1 MLTRNLGKPSYYK
14 RSSRHGFM
22 HKTYKHLK
30 RLIRDLTHWAKRHPW
45 KVIMMVLMP
54 LISGGVL
61 TALLARFGLRL
72 PASLEKLVGIAGKA
86 VTGDTG
92 GLVGEAVR
100 FAGSGGFGERSAT
113 VRVRDDDRGMRWEKS
128 YKRTDDGW
136 GDTVGG
142 LAKMFI

>member
-1 MLTRNLGKPSYYK
+1 
-14 RSSRHGFM
+14 M

-45 KVIMMVLMP
+45 KVIFMVLMP

-92 GLVGEAVR
+92 RFVGEAVR
-100 FAGSGGFGERSAT
+100 FAGNGFGDGNTT
-113 VRVRDDDRGMRWEKS
+113 VRVRDGGDRGMRWERS
-128 YKRTDDGW
+128 YKGTDDAW

>member
-1 MLTRNLGKPSYYK
+1 
-14 RSSRHGFM
+14 M
-22 HKTYKHLK
+22 HKSYKHLK

-100 FAGSGGFGERSAT
+100 FAGNGFGEGSAT
-113 VRVRDDDRGMRWEKS
+113 VKVRDGDRGMRWEKS
-128 YKRTDDGW
+128 YKRTDDAW
-136 GDTVGG
+136 GDTMGG
-142 LAKMFI
+142 FAKMFI